1 MTPANCPKLEIAFVN
16 KFSNFG
22 TKIEF
27 VCSHLI
33 KVCLFP
39 RRERRWEVGG
49 CNQRKRSRNRTI
61 ENCRLEKREQ
71 TNSGRTTH
79 PPSFQPTYC
88 KQQSNYLRMFLQETL
103 CFLGLKAIV
112 RLLYNKHFSWIPCHN
127 SVS

>member
-39 RRERRWEVGG
+39 RRERRWEAVI
-49 CNQRKRSRNRTI
+49 K
-61 ENCRLEKREQ
+61 
-71 TNSGRTTH
+71 GRGAVIG
-79 PPSFQPTYC
+79 Q
-88 KQQSNYLRMFLQETL
+88 
-103 CFLGLKAIV
+103 
-112 RLLYNKHFSWIPCHN
+112 
-127 SVS
+127 